1 MIEPFNAS
9 ASAPAHDEPHSTAGK
24 KGLALTSNG
33 RLKNPEEWNADAA
46 TLLAAMDRL
55 ALTPAHWE
63 VLNLMRAYYEAYNI
77 SPIKRLLKKE
87 IREKLLEGEDK
98 TSDAYLDSLFPHGV
112 LSQGTKIAGLP
123 IPMLD
128 AEIEERHIG
137 GEKSKKGSSTA
148 QSHVASAFEFEGKT
162 YHVNAAGNLAEPSDW
177 NERLAEFM
185 ANKENIQL
193 TPDHW
198 EVINY
203 LRKFYFRYGITPMV
217 RLQIKHMEQEVGKKK
232 FTHDYLYQ
240 LFPGGPSRQGS
251 RIAGLPHPQGCIDD

>member
-1 MIEPFNAS
+1 MINPSDTSIPARDQSEAS
-9 ASAPAHDEPHSTAGK
+9 AQK
-24 KGLALTSNG
+24 MGLRLTSNG
-33 RLKNPEEWNADAA
+33 RLKNPGEWTPEVAA
-46 TLLAAMDRL
+46 LLAAMDRL
-55 ALTPAHWE
+55 DLTPAHWE
-63 VLNLMRAYYEAYNI
+63 VLNLMRAYYQAYNI

-87 IREKLLEGEDK
+87 IREKLAEGENK
-98 TSDAYLDSLFPHGV
+98 ASDAYLDSLFPHGA
-112 LSQGTKIAGLP
+112 LTQGTKIAGLP
-123 IPMLD
+123 VAMLD
-128 AEIEERHIG
+128 AEIEDRYVAK
-137 GEKSKKGSSTA
+137 EKSGEVHATTQPHVLST
-148 QSHVASAFEFEGKT
+148 FEFESKT
-162 YHVNAAGNLAEPSDW
+162 LRLNATGNLAEPSDW

-217 RLQIKHMEQEVGKKK
+217 RLQIKHMGQEKGEKK
-232 FTHDYLYQ
+232 FSHDYLYQ